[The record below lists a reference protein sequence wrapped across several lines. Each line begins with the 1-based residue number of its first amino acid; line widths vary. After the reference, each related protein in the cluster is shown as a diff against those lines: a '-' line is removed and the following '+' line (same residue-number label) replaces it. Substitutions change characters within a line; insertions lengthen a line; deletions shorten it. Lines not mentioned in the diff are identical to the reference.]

1 MNEEYITIV
10 EHTFDPEVD
19 PTGYPFGKRWGGN
32 VFELTSEH
40 LAALQAGKAI
50 ALDVM
55 NEYLTFVVLEK
66 SKNDQ

>member
-1 MNEEYITIV
+1 MTVECMAIV
-10 EHTFDPEVD
+10 DQPFDPES
-19 PTGYPFGKRWGGN
+19 TEYPFGERWGGN
-32 VFELTSEH
+32 VFTLTTDH

-66 SKNDQ
+66 PRNGQ